1 MTRSRTTSQTEHTLD
16 PSAALSGATRSDRLL
31 AIYSIGRQLL
41 EQRDPGEV
49 IRTIHQ
55 ALIDHLHPDHSCVLS
70 VSRTGELKAL
80 ASRNLDL
87 TGPESEWELSHTACD
102 KAREAGL
109 AVLMADQI
117 DDLAVRAAD
126 SVDILKIRS
135 IICVPLAQNPVK
147 GLIYLDNRGGHKLFD
162 RADLEFVTALSHYTG
177 TLIRRTREFVKNS
190 NALKSS
196 NERLSLLEEEIRR
209 YHIVG
214 RDPKLLSAFD
224 QVCKLA
230 AAGASVI
237 LRGDTGTGKELF
249 ARLCG

>member
-1 MTRSRTTSQTEHTLD
+1 M
-16 PSAALSGATRSDRLL
+16 
-31 AIYSIGRQLL
+31 
-41 EQRDPGEV
+41 
-49 IRTIHQ
+49 
-55 ALIDHLHPDHSCVLS
+55 
-70 VSRTGELKAL
+70 
-80 ASRNLDL
+80 
-87 TGPESEWELSHTACD
+87 ACS
-102 KAREAGL
+102 KARETGL

-117 DDLAVRAAD
+117 DDLAVRDAD

-147 GLIYLDNRGGHKLFD
+147 GLIYLDNRGGHRLFD
-162 RADLEFVTALSHYTG
+162 RADLEFVTALSLYTG
-177 TLIRRTREFVKNS
+177 TLIQRTREFVKNT

-224 QVCKLA
+224 QVCKVGGRGRERDLA
-230 AAGASVI
+230 RRHRNRERA
-237 LRGDTGTGKELF
+237 LR